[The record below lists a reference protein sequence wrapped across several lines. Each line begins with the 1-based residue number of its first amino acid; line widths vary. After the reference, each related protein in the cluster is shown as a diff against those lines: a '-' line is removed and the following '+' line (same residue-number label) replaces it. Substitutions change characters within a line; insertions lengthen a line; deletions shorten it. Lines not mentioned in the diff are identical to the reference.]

1 MDLGGLRTLVRDL
14 NFSAH
19 GVAIMVTLPDVD
31 ETPIETTGIWLTPVT
46 DDVPTGL
53 DFRRRDVRRVMALSK
68 GDVDSVPRGTIIM
81 APESSGGPTLRWR
94 VDGIERIEAEH
105 LRVVLVA
112 DVDSDP

>member
-19 GVAIMVTLPDVD
+19 GLAITVAVPDVD

-46 DDVPTGL
+46 DDVPTGAE
-53 DFRRRDVRRVMALSK
+53 FRRRDVRRVMALSK
-68 GDVDSVPRGTIIM
+68 SDVDSVPRGTIIM
-81 APESSGGPTLRWR
+81 APESSGGTTQRWR
-94 VDGIERIEAEH
+94 VDGIDRVEAEH
-105 LRVVLVA
+105 LRVVLVP